1 MQPLLPELGEL
12 PKTTKNGSL
21 KPEELAQRLSIV
33 EAELVRVLRENYE
46 LRNLKVTDEQ
56 IRWLLQEQ
64 LESQRDTQYGAS
76 SERYKKPKKPDDKKD
91 EPKAPPKPRVKKPSE
106 RYPGLPIN
114 ERCIIEDPTPQCPC
128 CSKEMT
134 PSGMTEDSEQLT
146 AIPKKYEIL
155 KIMRMKYRCSCQ
167 GAILTVPSPPRIIP
181 GSSYSDEMIV
191 DVALSKYC
199 DLIPIE
205 RYVAMAARGGVK
217 DLPPQSLIE
226 VTHSFADFVSEAY
239 RRIEKRTLASRVLNA
254 DETPHRMLEGS
265 EKKSWSLW
273 GFSTLDSCFFEC
285 HDTRSGDVA
294 GGVLVKS
301 RCEVLV
307 TDVYSGYGKAVRIAN
322 EKRREQGRTLIRSA
336 HCNAHSRRYFK
347 KCWPQY
353 KEAEFYLD
361 HYHEI
366 YQLEGEAQGQS
377 PPRILEL
384 RAQMRSRF
392 EAMKKKALEEL
403 PSYPKNGKYGKA
415 LQYLLGNY
423 AGLTLFLDD
432 PEVPIDNN
440 SQERLLRNH
449 VVGRKTWYG
458 THSERGALTAAI
470 LFTLVET
477 CKLNHVNPR
486 EYFKNLVTDLHDGLE
501 PRTPYEFKM
510 TPATAV
516 AGVA

>member
-1 MQPLLPELGEL
+1 MEQIELENSNKSSKNESRSKEDLLQKVTVL
-12 PKTTKNGSL
+12 
-21 KPEELAQRLSIV
+21 
-33 EAELVRVLRENYE
+33 EAELTRVLRELYD
-46 LRNLKVTDEQ
+46 LRKLSITDEQ
-56 IRWLLQEQ
+56 LRLLMQEQ
-64 LESQRDTQYGAS
+64 LDSLRKDQYGAS
-76 SERYKKPKKPDDKKD
+76 SERYKKPVKKD
-91 EPKAPPKPRVKKPSE
+91 EPKAPAKPRVKQPSE
-106 RYPGLPIN
+106 RYPNLPIN
-114 ERCIIEDPTPQCPC
+114 ERCVVQDPVPSCPC
-128 CSKEMT
+128 CSLEMT

-146 AIPKKYEIL
+146 VIPKKYEIL
-155 KIMRMKYRCSCQ
+155 RLMRMKYRCSCQ
-167 GAILTVPSPPRIIP
+167 GAVLTVPSPPRIIP
-181 GSSYSDEMIV
+181 GSSYSDEMIM

-226 VTHSFADFVSEAY
+226 VTHSFADFLSPAY
-239 RRIEKRTLASRVLNA
+239 MRIKKGVLASRVLNA

-265 EKKSWSLW
+265 DKKSWYLW
-273 GFSTLDSCFFEC
+273 GFSTPEHCFLEC
-285 HDTRSGDVA
+285 HNTRSGDVA
-294 GGVLVKS
+294 SDVLLKS

-307 TDVYSGYGKAVRIAN
+307 TDVYSGYGKATRIAN
-322 EKRREQGRTLIRSA
+322 EKRREGGLALIRNGY
-336 HCNAHSRRYFK
+336 CNSHSRRYFHK
-347 KCWPQY
+347 SWPKY

-366 YQLEGEAQGQS
+366 YRLNGDAKGQP

-384 RAQMRSRF
+384 RSQMRPRF

-403 PSYPKNGKYGKA
+403 PSYPDASKYAKA
-415 LQYLLGNY
+415 LKYFLENY
-423 AGLTLFLDD
+423 AGLTLFMDHPD
-432 PEVPIDNN
+432 VPIDNN

-486 EYFKNLVTDLHDGLE
+486 EYFKSLVTDLHDGLD
-501 PRTPYEFKM
+501 PQTPLEFKL
-510 TPATAV
+510 ASAA
-516 AGVA
+516 AGAA

>member
-1 MQPLLPELGEL
+1 MELLGLGENL
-12 PKTTKNGSL
+12 KSTKAGNFS
-21 KPEELAQRLSIV
+21 PEELLQRNSIL
-33 EAELVRVLRENYE
+33 EAELVRVIRENYE
-46 LRNLKVTDEQ
+46 LRKLKVTDEQ
-56 IRWLLQEQ
+56 IQLLLKEQ
-64 LESQRDTQYGAS
+64 LESLRDAQYGAS
-76 SERYKKPKKPDDKKD
+76 SERYKKPVKKD
-91 EPKAPPKPRVKKPSE
+91 EPKAPAKPRVKKPSE
-106 RYPGLPIN
+106 RYPYLPIR
-114 ERCIIEDPTPQCPC
+114 EQCVVQDPAPSCPC
-128 CSKEMT
+128 CNMAMT

-146 AIPKKYEIL
+146 VIPKKYEIL
-155 KIMRMKYRCSCQ
+155 RQMRMKYRCSCQ
-167 GAILTVPSPPRIIP
+167 GAVVTVPSPPRIIP

-205 RYVAMAARGGVK
+205 RYAAMAARGGVK

-226 VTHSFADFVSEAY
+226 LTHSFADFVSAAY
-239 RRIEKRTLASRVLNA
+239 TRIKKGVLASRVLNA

-265 EKKSWSLW
+265 DKKSWYLW
-273 GFSTLDSCFFEC
+273 GFSTPEHCFLEC

-294 GGVLVKS
+294 SEVLLKS

-307 TDVYSGYGKAVRIAN
+307 TDVYSGYGRATQVAN
-322 EKRREQGRTLIRSA
+322 EERQRAGLARIRSA
-336 HCNAHSRRYFK
+336 YCNSHSRRYFHK
-347 KCWPQY
+347 SWPQY

-366 YQLEGEAQGQS
+366 YQLNSAAKGQP
-377 PPRILEL
+377 PPRVLEL
-384 RAQMRSRF
+384 RAQMRPRF

-403 PSYPKNGKYGKA
+403 SSYSEQSKYAKA
-415 LQYLLGNY
+415 LKYFLANY
-423 AGLTLFLDD
+423 EGLTLFLDD

-486 EYFKNLVTDLHDGLE
+486 EYFKQLVQDLHDELD
-501 PRTPYEFKM
+501 PQTPWEFKL
-510 TPATAV
+510 ASA
-516 AGVA
+516 ADAA